1 MNVSLSRRIGFWF
14 LAFVS
19 VLSLALGGSLII
31 GQLGSM
37 NTGLLDGTATAADVY
52 VGQSLVVVGAVLV
65 GAGLLGGMLT
75 VAVSLLQ
82 AQPAATSDETAA
94 PADTTPADE
103 AAEADASAESVEDVE
118 DVESVESTDV
128 EDAESA
134 RTHALPVG

>member
-65 GAGLLGGMLT
+65 GAGLVGGMLT

-103 AAEADASAESVEDVE
+103 AADAGPSADTVEDVE
-118 DVESVESTDV
+118 SVESVESTDV

>member
-103 AAEADASAESVEDVE
+103 AADAGPSADTVEDVE
-118 DVESVESTDV
+118 SVESVESTDV

>member
-65 GAGLLGGMLT
+65 GAGLVGGMLT

-82 AQPAATSDETAA
+82 AQPAATSDEEAA

-103 AAEADASAESVEDVE
+103 AADAGPSADTVEDVE
-118 DVESVESTDV
+118 SVESVESTDV